1 MEEIGLQDLIYQV
14 KKELLAPNPAQ
25 RAKDP
30 YPLFFIDKVELEIAV
45 KVSRANSGGIKL
57 TVVDFA
63 EVSRGKSVQREQG
76 HVVKVSLSPLLS
88 REAILTKALK
98 DERTRRAIED
108 DSALAFVKSDETGM
122 VGEPE

>member
-14 KKELLAPNPAQ
+14 KRELLAPSPAQ
-25 RAKDP
+25 RARDP

-45 KVSRANSGGIKL
+45 KVTRAAEGGVKL
-57 TVVDFA
+57 TVLDFA
-63 EVSRGKSVQREQG
+63 EVSAGRSVDRERG

-88 REAILTKALK
+88 REVILSEALK
-98 DERTRRAIED
+98 DERVRQMVQS
-108 DSALAFVKSDETGM
+108 DSAQALIKGEGEL

>member
-14 KKELLAPNPAQ
+14 KNELLAPNPAQ

-45 KVSRANSGGIKL
+45 KVSRATDGSIKL
-57 TVVDFA
+57 TVLDFA
-63 EVSRGKSVQREQG
+63 EVSGGKSVEQERG

-88 REAILTKALK
+88 RDMILTRALK
-98 DERTRRAIED
+98 DVHVREMVESS
-108 DSALAFVKSDETGM
+108 SAETFVKGETGV

>member
-14 KKELLAPNPAQ
+14 KRELLAPSPAQ
-25 RAKDP
+25 RARDP

-45 KVSRANSGGIKL
+45 KVTRAAEGGVKL
-57 TVVDFA
+57 TVLDFA
-63 EVSRGKSVQREQG
+63 EVSAGRSVDRERG

-88 REAILTKALK
+88 REVILNEALK
-98 DERTRRAIED
+98 DEHVRQMVQR
-108 DSALAFVKSDETGM
+108 DSAQALIKGKGGL